1 MKNKFSI
8 ILIIAF
14 VSVILVSCGAKKSA
28 GCDAYSSIQET
39 ENSDLATK

>member
-1 MKNKFSI
+1 MKSKFSI

-14 VSVILVSCGAKKSA
+14 VSVISASCGAKKSA
-28 GCDAYSSIQET
+28 NCDAYGSIKQI

>member
-14 VSVILVSCGAKKSA
+14 VSIILASCGAKKSA
-28 GCDAYSSIQET
+28 NCDAYGSIQEI

>member
-14 VSVILVSCGAKKSA
+14 VTVFLASCGAKKSA
-28 GCDAYSSIQET
+28 NCDAYGSIKQI

>member
-14 VSVILVSCGAKKSA
+14 VSVILASCGAKKSA
-28 GCDAYSSIQET
+28 NCDAYGSIQEI
-39 ENSDLATK
+39 ENSVLATK

>member
-8 ILIIAF
+8 ILITAF
-14 VSVILVSCGAKKSA
+14 VSVILASCGAKKSA
-28 GCDAYSSIQET
+28 NCDAYGSIQEI

>member
-14 VSVILVSCGAKKSA
+14 VSVILASCGDKKSA
-28 GCDAYSSIQET
+28 NCDAYGIIQEI

>member
-8 ILIIAF
+8 ILVITF
-14 VSVILVSCGAKKSA
+14 FSVLLASCGAKKSA
-28 GCDAYSSIQET
+28 DCDAYGQAKQI

>member
-14 VSVILVSCGAKKSA
+14 VSVILASCGAKKSA
-28 GCDAYSSIQET
+28 NCDAYGSIKQI